1 MTAWL
6 YLFSAILLEVG
17 ATTLLNLSEGFRRLL
32 PTVGALALYTAA
44 FFCLSRALRDIP
56 LGIAYAVWCG
66 FGIVC
71 IVAIGLVMF
80 RQHLSLMAYCGIA
93 FIIIG
98 TVLTSL
104 AGAVRH

>member
-6 YLFSAILLEVG
+6 YLFTAIILEVG
-17 ATTLLNLSEGFRRLL
+17 ATTLLNMSEGFRRIV
-32 PTVGALALYTAA
+32 PTLGALGLYGIA

-71 IVAIGLVMF
+71 IVAIGLVVF
-80 RQHLSLMAYCGIA
+80 RQQLSLMAYLGIA
-93 FIIIG
+93 LIIAG
-98 TVLTSL
+98 TVLASL

>member
-6 YLFSAILLEVG
+6 YLFTAIVMEVG
-17 ATTLLNLSEGFRRLL
+17 GTTLLNMSEGFRRLL
-32 PTVGALALYTAA
+32 PTAGALGLYVVS

-71 IVAIGLVMF
+71 IVAIGLVVF
-80 RQHLSLMAYCGIA
+80 RQHLSLTAYMGIA
-93 FIIIG
+93 FIILG
-98 TVLTSL
+98 TILASL
-104 AGAVRH
+104 GGAVRH

>member
-6 YLFSAILLEVG
+6 YLFAAILLEVG
-17 ATTLLNLSEGFRRLL
+17 ATTLLNMSEGFRRLL
-32 PTVGALALYTAA
+32 PTSGSLILYGTA

-71 IVAIGLVMF
+71 IVAIGLIVF
-80 RQHLSLMAYCGIA
+80 RQNLSFTAYLGIA
-93 FIIIG
+93 LIIIG
-98 TVLTSL
+98 TVLASM